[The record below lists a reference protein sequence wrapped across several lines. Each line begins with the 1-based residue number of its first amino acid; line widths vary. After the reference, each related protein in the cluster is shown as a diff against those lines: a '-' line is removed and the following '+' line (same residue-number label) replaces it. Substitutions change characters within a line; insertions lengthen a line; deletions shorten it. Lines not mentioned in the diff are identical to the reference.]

1 MLLGNLNIII
11 NTNYINKKGF
21 GKNEWNRQLD
31 FNSSANNVF
40 YNNLTNLPAGN
51 GGQVVKYNDSTP
63 WYYGMADNLAT
74 DAQTGFV
81 NPHNSS
87 HERTINSAVAYDYW
101 GWDNPFSYNKKMKE
115 QELLTKQLKPGTN
128 QINNYIQMIF
138 PMDYGRLT
146 AGIPDSIYYSAADDP
161 AFYPKFFDTYTT
173 TPNSNSVI
181 TRSNPVSYL
190 SNTSIILHPYL
201 PGLTDSISYKIGDIE
216 KHPYKRS
223 TLSKRT
229 AGIDCNGLIQS
240 SISYQ
245 SNSYAALGTNTVT
258 PVFWGEN
265 NTNNPIMSRLVN
277 RDAIE
282 KKQFEGVNQTAYK
295 IMDRDTKIALKDINN
310 QIIVN
315 KDDEPIELFQ
325 HFKYLVPGDIIVYY
339 TNSGAPSHV
348 MMVSTIEDGSTEYKK
363 DNDTIEV
370 ELHWEDDSA
379 VKIIESVYHSG
390 NNVFGVVNTRT
401 LNRLT
406 ENGNNWELWRL
417 KK

>member
-1 MLLGNLNIII
+1 MCHKSI
-11 NTNYINKKGF
+11 
-21 GKNEWNRQLD
+21 
-31 FNSSANNVF
+31 
-40 YNNLTNLPAGN
+40 
-51 GGQVVKYNDSTP
+51 
-63 WYYGMADNLAT
+63 
-74 DAQTGFV
+74 
-81 NPHNSS
+81 
-87 HERTINSAVAYDYW
+87 W

-138 PMDYGRLT
+138 PMDYGKLT

-201 PGLTDSISYKIGDIE
+201 PGLTDSISYEIDDIE

-258 PVFWGEN
+258 PVFWGDN
-265 NTNNPIMSRLVN
+265 NNNIPIMSRMVN
-277 RDAIE
+277 KDADNNYT
-282 KKQFEGVNQTAYK
+282 QFEGENQTAYK
-295 IMDRDTKIALKDINN
+295 IMDKNTKVVLRDKDGNEINDSN
-310 QIIVN
+310 NNNI
-315 KDDEPIELFQ
+315 KKYQ
-325 HFKYLVPGDIIVYY
+325 HFKYLVPGDIIVYCY
-339 TNSGAPSHV
+339 TSGAPSHI
-348 MMVSTIEDGSTEYKK
+348 MLVSAIEDGTTKYVNVEK
-363 DNDTIEV
+363 EV
-370 ELHWEDDSA
+370 NLYWEDGSA
-379 VKIIESVYHSG
+379 VKIIESVYHETDGCFS
-390 NNVFGVVNTRT
+390 VVKSRN
-401 LNRLT
+401 LNILSDT
-406 ENGNNWELWRL
+406 NHNKNWEIWRL
-417 KK
+417 RK